1 MRILLDT
8 NVVLDVLLNRQPWVK
23 DAAAI
28 WQANDDGRV
37 MAYLTASTFTDIF
50 YIARKVAGIAGARQA
65 VRTCLEAFEICD
77 VTRHTLQHAGTL
89 LGNDFEDNL
98 QIACATLQNLDAI
111 VTRDQAGF
119 QHSSLPVFDP
129 ADLLAQL

>member
-1 MRILLDT
+1 MRWLT
-8 NVVLDVLLNRQPWVK
+8 NV
-23 DAAAI
+23 

-37 MAYLTASTFTDIF
+37 IAYLTASTFTDIF
-50 YIARKVAGIAGARQA
+50 YIARKVAGIAGTRQA

-77 VTRHTLQHAGTL
+77 VPRHTLQHAETL
-89 LGNDFEDNL
+89 SGNDFEDNL

-111 VTRDQAGF
+111 ATRDKAGF
-119 QHSSLPVFDP
+119 QNSSIAIFEP